1 MDQTFSKSENIVIAN
16 LWGCNDLI
24 FLLLKNMSINAF
36 WNLEKIIKVVGF
48 ETLKFKM
55 HTIIYQLIT
64 VSVSASNGFISP
76 SRNLNHSSFPL
87 FLIFMIWFRDF
98 LLRHPIL
105 LFRILC
111 RLFRQISR
119 NTNNCFFNIFIKLVL
134 TSNSKRSRG
143 TLYLG
148 RHSIF
153 QEALYC
159 GRQYHFDSNFSFVS
173 K

>member
-1 MDQTFSKSENIVIAN
+1 M
-16 LWGCNDLI
+16 
-24 FLLLKNMSINAF
+24 
-36 WNLEKIIKVVGF
+36 IKVVGF

-55 HTIIYQLIT
+55 QTIIYQFIT

-76 SRNLNHSSFPL
+76 SQNLNHSSFPL

-134 TSNSKRSRG
+134 TSNSKRRRG

-153 QEALYC
+153 QEALCC